1 MQSKTK
7 MITYYNPETKTDND
21 SVKIIVY
28 TGETIEHYCLSR
40 HPVSEVK
47 KAKEIIDLNK
57 SNICYSNYSDFI
69 AAIKYLA
76 EQENIEVEFFLNG
89 KSVGSDIEPIF
100 EDLNRSY
107 DLIKELT
114 TKQ

>member
-1 MQSKTK
+1 MLRK
-7 MITYYNPETKTDND
+7 
-21 SVKIIVY
+21 
-28 TGETIEHYCLSR
+28 
-40 HPVSEVK
+40 
-47 KAKEIIDLNK
+47 LNK
-57 SNICYSNYSDFI
+57 SITCYSNSSDFI

-100 EDLNRSY
+100 EDLNRAFE
-107 DLIKELT
+107 LIKELT